1 MSATEAQIRANR
13 ENAQKST
20 GPKSE
25 AGKDRVKN
33 NALKH
38 GMRSRDG
45 LVLPQEDPA
54 ELELRLREWIEDWN
68 PANAIERELVT
79 LAARAS
85 WALERTERYEAAL
98 LSQRVREALLRSKA
112 RRLEEVG
119 ELGRRL
125 FTQVSRGPAST
136 EIDHPAAIA
145 AALEDSPEGVRWMID
160 RWGEFRG
167 LIATNQDWTYS
178 DYFKFVRLLGKR
190 PIDAVDDPELNAI
203 FLAWEV
209 LEEESGVDFWGR
221 MQATSS
227 YYPAFNSSREW
238 RELAPRPVDE
248 AEAVARLLAVV
259 DGEVER
265 LKERLAVVE
274 EVEGDDAVELAERAS
289 FAADDAGER
298 LRRAQSARTRE
309 MLRAIQ
315 TLTKLRKD
323 AAREPGK
330 RVPAAPAERERP
342 DEGEFPRLPVA
353 RPLIR
358 PSGAPSPTRGE
369 GGKGALDSG
378 SCESRQTV
386 PMTSNVPTSIEGRPI
401 AQPDA
406 AQATA
411 KRHDPHP
418 ALRDRHGLAASKNE
432 TNEPVESTIIDGSAH
447 ERTRPGAAAV

>member
-1 MSATEAQIRANR
+1 MPATEAQIRANR

-98 LSQRVREALLRSKA
+98 LSQRVREALPRSRA
-112 RRLEEVG
+112 RRMEAVG
-119 ELGRRL
+119 GLAHKL
-125 FTQVSRGPAST
+125 FAQVSQSPTST
-136 EIDHPAAIA
+136 EADYPAAIV
-145 AALEDSPEGVRWMID
+145 AALEDSPEGVRWMLD
-160 RWGEFRG
+160 RWGEFRV
-167 LIATNQDWTYS
+167 LIDTDHDWTYC
-178 DYFKFVRLLGKR
+178 DQYKFVRLLGKR

-238 RELAPRPVDE
+238 RELAPRPADE

-274 EVEGDDAVELAERAS
+274 EIEGDDAVELAERAS

-330 RVPAAPAERERP
+330 RVPAAPADREDIPPSPLVGEGGRRP
-342 DEGEFPRLPVA
+342 DEGEIPRLPVA

-369 GGKGALDSG
+369 GGRALITRSMQGEPDG
-378 SCESRQTV
+378 
-386 PMTSNVPTSIEGRPI
+386 I
-401 AQPDA
+401 AFQGQD
-406 AQATA
+406 
-411 KRHDPHP
+411 
-418 ALRDRHGLAASKNE
+418 GLATSKNA
-432 TNEPVESTIIDGSAH
+432 TNEPTAPAVEASIEHEVSSITIRRLGTQTNPPRSGGRLRRAG
-447 ERTRPGAAAV
+447 RA